1 MVRINPLP
9 EQVPNGW
16 ILLEKIL
23 WITGFSL
30 LFAIILWAKLAVN
43 SK

>member
-9 EQVPNGW
+9 EQVPNGR

-23 WITGFSL
+23 WIIGFSL
-30 LFAIILWAKLAVN
+30 LFAIIL
-43 SK
+43 